1 MHEKY
6 AKKGLVCI
14 SVSVDELEDKE
25 ATLKFLKKQKATF
38 SNFLV
43 DEPQT
48 VWKELFDTVGVPA
61 IRVYDRAGKLV
72 GKFEDYDDVEKL
84 VVKLL
89 DGK

>member
-6 AKKGLVCI
+6 AKKGLVCV
-14 SVSVDELEDKE
+14 SVSVDDVEDKD
-25 ATLKFLKKQKATF
+25 AALKFLKKQKATF

-43 DEPQT
+43 DEPQK

-61 IRVYDRAGKLV
+61 IRVYDRAGKV
-72 GKFEDYDDVEKL
+72 AGKFEDYDDVEKL